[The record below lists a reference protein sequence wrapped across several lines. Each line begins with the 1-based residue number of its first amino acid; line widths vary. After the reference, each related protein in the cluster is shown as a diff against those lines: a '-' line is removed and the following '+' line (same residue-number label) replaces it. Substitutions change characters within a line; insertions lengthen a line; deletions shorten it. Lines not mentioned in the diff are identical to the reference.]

1 MLVEPG
7 SLCWVG
13 GRMVEARDGPT
24 WAVEFARFSALERRR
39 PGQWQRPGQGA
50 EAGACPTSR
59 RRTAGSRGF
68 AGHLSHVPR
77 GWPCPAENL
86 GRGQPRPGASRGG
99 PEGVGPV
106 GPCGRIADGPRH
118 TDKPP
123 VASGRGTLGSG
134 DGRREGL
141 EADPIRLRVL
151 HARRP
156 LQRSATGPSGCGG
169 GTAPLER
176 SGMGQDPAVVAPP
189 RELHVPGPSKRRLA
203 ELGLDPDVLSA
214 LLDLEGLQRQAWR
227 LSESTPGSAA
237 TRAWAL
243 ARTVQLAKAEP
254 HWQELAGRVRE
265 VLRGVW
271 RASSL
276 VECIN
281 SVARMHQGRHRK
293 MTQGLLDLKRLY
305 WNLHQFRAG
314 HRKNQTPY
322 GLWA

>member
-1 MLVEPG
+1 M
-7 SLCWVG
+7 
-13 GRMVEARDGPT
+13 
-24 WAVEFARFSALERRR
+24 
-39 PGQWQRPGQGA
+39 
-50 EAGACPTSR
+50 
-59 RRTAGSRGF
+59 
-68 AGHLSHVPR
+68 
-77 GWPCPAENL
+77 PCGKP

-156 LQRSATGPSGCGG
+156 LQRSATGPGGCGG
-169 GTAPLER
+169 GAAPLER
-176 SGMGQDPAVVAPP
+176 SGRAKTRRLLLRRDSFTFLDQAQ
-189 RELHVPGPSKRRLA
+189 RRLA

-265 VLRGVW
+265 LLRGVW

-314 HRKNQTPY
+314 HRKHQTPY
-322 GLWA
+322 GLLGLKLPALSFWEFLRMTPEELRKQLSATDDVP